1 MKKIL
6 ETERLVLREFEL
18 TDAQKMWELN
28 SDTEV
33 IKYTGDPPF
42 VSVEEAEQ
50 FLAGYRD
57 YAKNGFG
64 RWAVLLKP
72 ELEFIGWCGLKYNEE
87 NLVDLGFRFFR
98 RYRNRGF
105 ATESA
110 GASLEYGF
118 NTLSL
123 DEIIARVSQKNEAS
137 TRVLQKL
144 NMRFREKSPCE
155 GISDALYYRI
165 DKETF
170 IKSNY
175 LE

>member
-1 MKKIL
+1 
-6 ETERLVLREFEL
+6 
-18 TDAQKMWELN
+18 MWELN

-87 NLVDLGFRFFR
+87 NLVDLDSGFSGVTGTGDSRL
-98 RYRNRGF
+98 NLP
-105 ATESA
+105 APLWNMDLIHSA
-110 GASLEYGF
+110 
-118 NTLSL
+118 L